1 MAIHV
6 YMCPKGHVVEKHEP
20 ANTVTQQMKCK
31 HCGAKMVLG
40 VGATGHPI
48 LKRGI
53 GGFHKPS
60 SE

>member
-6 YMCPKGHVVEKHEP
+6 YMCPKSHVVEKVEP
-20 ANTVTQQMKCK
+20 ANTVTQRLRCK
-31 HCGAKMVLG
+31 FCGCTMVLG
-40 VGATGHPI
+40 VGKTGHPV
-48 LKRGI
+48 LKIGI